1 MSPKSFCRFFKANTG
16 KTLEVFLHELRI
28 GGACRFLIET
38 NVPISEIALDCGYN
52 NLSNFNRRFRS
63 IKETTPREYRLQFR
77 IHPEQQSHPLP
88 EILT

>member
-16 KTLEVFLHELRI
+16 KTLEVYLHELRI

-63 IKETTPREYRLQFR
+63 IKETPGGNIVCSSESTLNSRATHFR
-77 IHPEQQSHPLP
+77 KS
-88 EILT
+88 